1 MRVYCQSAVTEVNA
15 PPPMR
20 KNNIADLVN
29 PAARIPL
36 ISTDVFDTLLL
47 RNSRSERSR
56 IMKAERSFSDLLEQN
71 GWDVDPDFLV
81 EARLL
86 AQRMAFRGLAL
97 RGVAGE
103 ARPVDVI
110 GQQS

>member
-20 KNNIADLVN
+20 KYNIADLVN
-29 PAARIPL
+29 PADRIAL

-97 RGVAGE
+97 RGGAGGGRGVARCGRE
-103 ARPVDVI
+103 
-110 GQQS
+110 S